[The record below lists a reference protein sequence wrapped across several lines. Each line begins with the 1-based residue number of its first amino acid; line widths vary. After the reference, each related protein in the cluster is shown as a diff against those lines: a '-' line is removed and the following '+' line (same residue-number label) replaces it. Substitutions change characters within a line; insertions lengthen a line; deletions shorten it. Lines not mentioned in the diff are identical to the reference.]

1 MLPPAG
7 SRFKTSATVHV
18 RREVPGGNPRTPA
31 DVRGNDGVAAAVH
44 GAIPNPLEHRGLY
57 PPLYTVVFQI
67 SELFPG
73 RGDGK
78 LHVDTHEDCLES
90 AAASTR

>member
-31 DVRGNDGVAAAVH
+31 YVRGSDGVAAAVH
-44 GAIPNPLEHRGLY
+44 GAITNPSIAVST
-57 PPLYTVVFQI
+57 PPLYTVVVQI